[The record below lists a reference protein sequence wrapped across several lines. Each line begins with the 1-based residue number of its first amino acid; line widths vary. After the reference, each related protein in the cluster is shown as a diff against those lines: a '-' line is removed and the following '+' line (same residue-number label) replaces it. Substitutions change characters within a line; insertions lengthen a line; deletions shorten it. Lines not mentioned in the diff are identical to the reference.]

1 MRKKLYLCSRIDL
14 FFITESFVL
23 ACVVKRGRIFFCFFF
38 PFLCCKTDKKS
49 KKNTQKCKKM
59 KKNAKNCKKNLHIS
73 KKSCTF
79 APNLKNNQK
88 KQPNK

>member
-49 KKNTQKCKKM
+49 KKIRKNAKKM
-59 KKNAKNCKKNLHIS
+59 KKMQKNCKKI
-73 KKSCTF
+73 CTY
-79 APNLKNNQK
+79 QK
-88 KQPNK
+88 KVVPLHRI